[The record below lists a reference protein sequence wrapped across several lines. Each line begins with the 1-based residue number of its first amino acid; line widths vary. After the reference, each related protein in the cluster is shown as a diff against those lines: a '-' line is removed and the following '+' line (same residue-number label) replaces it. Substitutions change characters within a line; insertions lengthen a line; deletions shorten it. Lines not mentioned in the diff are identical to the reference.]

1 MKALIETLAR
11 ALVDFPDEVEVEERE
26 ESDMTTLELRV
37 APEDLGKVI
46 GRRGRTATAMRSIL
60 SATASRE
67 SRRAVLEILD

>member
-11 ALVDFPDEVEVEERE
+11 ALVDYPEEVEVDERE
-26 ESDMTTLELRV
+26 ESDLTTLELRV

-67 SRRAVLEILD
+67 SRRATLEILD

>member
-26 ESDMTTLELRV
+26 ESDLTTLELRV